1 MRSMS
6 IIAAAIAV
14 TMLGAC
20 AQKADRVQGTY
31 TSAALYQNLTCEQLL
46 REGWTVSNCAHAA
59 AGKQNR
65 HRVEDEVAI
74 TAGVLVFWPA
84 LFFTHGNDASTAE
97 LAQLKGEMEAIEAA
111 SRAKNCGIVFNHA

>member
-1 MRSMS
+1 MS
-6 IIAAAIAV
+6 IIVAV
-14 TMLGAC
+14 TAVAALGAC

-31 TSAALYQNLTCEQLL
+31 TSTVLYQNLTCEQLV
-46 REGWTVSNCAHAA
+46 REGWNVSNRAHTA

-65 HRVEDEVAI
+65 HRVEDEVVI

-97 LAQLKGEMEAIEAA
+97 LAQLKGEMVAIEAA
-111 SRAKNCGIVFNHA
+111 SRAKNCGIVFNRV